1 MVRVKNARNVDT
13 RQAALVDG
21 AYYAAKAPKGG
32 HNAARRKKRP
42 PLQVW
47 RRGGLHQ
54 PKLYGAFWI
63 AYSSQLGFPSHF
75 SVGNWYKRPCLHL
88 NHTLDLPLNI
98 FSSGS
103 NSVSRK
109 ASQMV

>member
-47 RRGGLHQ
+47 GRAALHQ

-63 AYSSQLGFPSHF
+63 AYSSQAICFCWQL
-75 SVGNWYKRPCLHL
+75 VQAA
-88 NHTLDLPLNI
+88 LPKLE
-98 FSSGS
+98 SYP
-103 NSVSRK
+103 
-109 ASQMV
+109 